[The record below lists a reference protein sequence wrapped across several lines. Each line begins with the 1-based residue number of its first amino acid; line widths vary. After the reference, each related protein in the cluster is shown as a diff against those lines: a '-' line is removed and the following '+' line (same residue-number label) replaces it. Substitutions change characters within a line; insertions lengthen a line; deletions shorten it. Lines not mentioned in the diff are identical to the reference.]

1 MSLLTWIASKAAA
14 AALPAYIRWPLRLLG
29 GIAQGARAVSG
40 WAVRYPREAGLVVL
54 ALACAGLWIG
64 WDRAEEWGRGQQVMA
79 NRWRATFL
87 AQRGEMRRLVVK
99 IIDRTREAARQDA
112 AHAARVERVQAETI
126 ERIKDDYS
134 KANAAALAALRERL
148 RGTGGQSGGQRVRCD
163 GGSGATDLPVLS
175 ALPAGSLQAGR
186 AAVVDERDAALC
198 TSNTLR
204 LEAVIE
210 AWEGAERAAAD
221 RPVTVGGP

>member
-1 MSLLTWIASKAAA
+1 MTGLVGAAAA
-14 AALPAYIRWPLRLLG
+14 AALPWYVSWPLKLLG
-29 GIAQGARAVSG
+29 GIAQGVRAVGG
-40 WAVRYPREAGLVVL
+40 WAVRYPREAGLVLL

-64 WDRAEEWGRGQQVMA
+64 WDRAEAWGRGQQVMA

-112 AHAARVERVQAETI
+112 AHAAQVQRAQAAEI
-126 ERIKDDYS
+126 ERIEDDYR
-134 KANAAALAALRERL
+134 KTNADALAALRERL
-148 RGTGGQSGGQRVRCD
+148 RGDGQSGGQRVRCD
-163 GGSGATDLPVLS
+163 GGSGATNLPILS
-175 ALPAGSLQAGR
+175 DLPAGSLHAGG
-186 AAVVDERDAALC
+186 AAIVDERDAALC
-198 TSNTLR
+198 TANTLR

-221 RPVTVGGP
+221 RPDGGGGP